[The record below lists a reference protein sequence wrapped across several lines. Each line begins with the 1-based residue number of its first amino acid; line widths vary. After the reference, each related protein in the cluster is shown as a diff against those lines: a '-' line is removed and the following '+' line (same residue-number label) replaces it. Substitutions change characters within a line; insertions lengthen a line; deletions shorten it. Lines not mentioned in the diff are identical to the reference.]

1 MQVRLGTSLPLVAG
15 LLVAGLLLAAGFPL
29 FAHHGTGVAY
39 EVDKQVTIKGTVT
52 EWIWANPHCGLLF
65 DVTDD
70 KGNVVHWGAE
80 LGNPHALS
88 QVGLSKDIF
97 KAGDKVTVMG
107 HPARSGAP
115 RLELVEATLADGR
128 KVPERGMKGNGI
140 KLTDEPGK

>member
-1 MQVRLGTSLPLVAG
+1 MKFRSAGLLALVAG
-15 LLVAGLLLAAGFPL
+15 CLAIGVPA

-39 EVDKQVTIKGTVT
+39 DTEKDVKLQGTVV

-88 QVGLSKDIF
+88 ESGLSRDIF
-97 KAGDKVTVMG
+97 KPGDKVTVSG

-115 RLELVEATLADGR
+115 RLELQSVITADG
-128 KVPERGMKGNGI
+128 KVLPEKGVKGNGV
-140 KLTDEPGK
+140 KLNDEPGQ